1 VLKFEP
7 VCCSARRIIVRIS
20 IFNFVSIF
28 SICEIRI
35 RLWCFIL
42 CYIEFKATFFSN
54 VDVKSDTS
62 TPMHWNMSGCSHSHE
77 CNTKIN
83 SHVPSSTA
91 FRMLHRVDRFQFF
104 TLPSC
109 EVPHSSRWYRF
120 AFVSTC
126 TRWTC
131 TIPDV
136 ITHSGVAAI
145 TSLFYCKFHDFNM
158 KYGVK
163 QIRDLAKHSSCVG
176 GSLPVGTSVKTSAF
190 INP

>member
-1 VLKFEP
+1 
-7 VCCSARRIIVRIS
+7 
-20 IFNFVSIF
+20 
-28 SICEIRI
+28 
-35 RLWCFIL
+35 
-42 CYIEFKATFFSN
+42 
-54 VDVKSDTS
+54 
-62 TPMHWNMSGCSHSHE
+62 MHWNMSGCSHPHE

-83 SHVPSSTA
+83 SHVHSSTA

-109 EVPHSSRWYRF
+109 EVPHNSRWYRF
-120 AFVSTC
+120 AFLSTC

-131 TIPDV
+131 TILDV

-145 TSLFYCKFHDFNM
+145 TSLFCQFHDFNM

-176 GSLPVGTSVKTSAF
+176 DSLPVGTSIKTSAF
-190 INP
+190 INLNLQEPCVLYKDRHTATHQTPHFKYFFNKYPYWIV